1 MWGHLVSRVARVAW
15 DSVSLRPG
23 TRCQPLRPF
32 CSARAVSTLTDWRAP
47 QPRNAL
53 ALGLLIISG
62 AWAGV
67 VSTGFNHQPKSSPRP
82 RNPRRATGEAAML
95 GARGCDSFGPVT
107 TWAAFRGPLPPLRG
121 SFATRSCHSAVGACS
136 VARKSRTSPPLL
148 ALRCPPRGSP
158 PSSGSWRAIVSDSV
172 ESFRSA
178 DSMGN
183 IKSCPGRLW
192 WGERKPSLA
201 LISPGR

>member
-1 MWGHLVSRVARVAW
+1 
-15 DSVSLRPG
+15 
-23 TRCQPLRPF
+23 
-32 CSARAVSTLTDWRAP
+32 
-47 QPRNAL
+47 
-53 ALGLLIISG
+53 
-62 AWAGV
+62 
-67 VSTGFNHQPKSSPRP
+67 
-82 RNPRRATGEAAML
+82 ML

-136 VARKSRTSPPLL
+136 VAQVADLPSPPLL

-178 DSMGN
+178 DSMGH
-183 IKSCPGRLW
+183 IKPCPLAFYCVVKNLSPP
-192 WGERKPSLA
+192 GESATAAFHHPSRRWRA
-201 LISPGR
+201 LEDLVLSEKLRGITWSTYDSTTRAIGDR